1 MIKKQLTTDE
11 AQEVVEVIKNYI
23 IDLKNRWDLEK
34 PPYASKFMI
43 CREYLTKGTLFILK
57 VTDEMIQFVEGI
69 IPNGKDKK
77 ETVLL
82 VAGSLFDYIIIC
94 SLPIWLKP
102 MSGLIRKIVIE
113 VLFSE
118 MIEFIVEKY
127 STGYWKVEN
136 EEKKS

>member
-1 MIKKQLTTDE
+1 
-11 AQEVVEVIKNYI
+11 
-23 IDLKNRWDLEK
+23 
-34 PPYASKFMI
+34 
-43 CREYLTKGTLFILK
+43 LK

-82 VAGSLFDYIIIC
+82 VAGSLFDYIIIS

-102 MSGLIRKIVIE
+102 MSGLIRKIAIE